1 MSNMIRMN
9 ELSKRL
15 SVSKSTLYL
24 WIKKGLFPSPI
35 KVGENTVVWSE
46 EQIQDWLFNKSKEE
60 V

>member
-1 MSNMIRMN
+1 MIRMN

-46 EQIQDWLFNKSKEE
+46 EQIQDWLLNKSKEE
-60 V
+60 E

>member
-60 V
+60 E

>member
-46 EQIQDWLFNKSKEE
+46 EQIQDWLLNKSKEE
-60 V
+60 E

>member
-1 MSNMIRMN
+1 MIRMN

-60 V
+60 E

>member
-46 EQIQDWLFNKSKEE
+46 EQIQDWLLNKSKEE
-60 V
+60 K